1 MSAQHL
7 STEMQ
12 IDWQNKRR
20 SMLGEMAR
28 LMGIKK
34 HDQHDALMSAAWLRQ
49 VDADKSLERFLNPP
63 LPPRE
68 LQVARIE
75 GWILG
80 VQ

>member
-7 STEMQ
+7 SIEMQ
-12 IDWQNKRR
+12 IDWQNMRR
-20 SMLGEMAR
+20 SMLGEMVR
-28 LMGIKK
+28 LLEIKK
-34 HDQHDALMSAAWLRQ
+34 HDQHDAYVSAAWLRQ

>member
-7 STEMQ
+7 STKMQ
-12 IDWQNKRR
+12 IHWQNTRR
-20 SMLGEMAR
+20 PVLKETVR
-28 LMGIKK
+28 LLEIKK
-34 HDQHDALMSAAWLRQ
+34 HDQHDAYVSAAWLRQ
-49 VDADKSLERFLNPP
+49 VDADGSLERFLNPP